1 MGNKLVFLGTGGTI
15 AGSADNAN
23 DNVGYRA
30 AQWGIATLL
39 QAIPALEHAL
49 GSYRTQ
55 WEQVAQC
62 DSKDMDFAIWWTL
75 ARRVCSY
82 LENSEVAGIIITHG
96 TDTLEE
102 TAFFLSQILPA
113 STLAHKPVVLTCA
126 MRPATSRSPDG
137 PQNILDAV
145 AVAQNSAARGVL
157 AVCAGKIHAARYVQ
171 KVHPYRLDAFD
182 SGEAGVLGLVEEGR
196 VRWVHA
202 CDAMVLHS
210 MTRPDFSHLLE
221 HDADAC
227 PRVEIVMSYA
237 GASGTVV
244 HALCADASLA
254 GIVVAATGNGSVHA
268 QLENALHQ
276 AERQGIRVVRTS
288 RCVYGAIVGREE
300 GVMVGLS
307 PVKARIALMLERMD
321 EVLNARNTA
330 SPLES
335 PQSAVDVR

>member
-62 DSKDMDFAIWWTL
+62 DSKDMDFSIWWTL
-75 ARRVCSY
+75 ARRVRSY

-113 STLAHKPVVLTCA
+113 SELAHKPVVLTCA
-126 MRPATSRSPDG
+126 MRPATSRTSDG
-137 PQNILDAV
+137 AQNILDAV

-202 CDAMVLHS
+202 CDACDAMVLHS
-210 MTRPDFSHLLE
+210 TTHPDFSHLLE

-237 GASGTVV
+237 GASGAMIQ
-244 HALCADASLA
+244 ALCADASLA
-254 GIVVAATGNGSVHA
+254 GIVVAGTGNGTVHA

-276 AERQGIRVVRTS
+276 AEHQGIHVVRAS
-288 RCVYGAIVGREE
+288 RCPYGAVVGAERLEDE
-300 GVMVGLS
+300 YLP
-307 PVKARIALMLERMD
+307 PVKRRIALMLQLMS
-321 EVLNARNTA
+321 VRNTA
-330 SPLES
+330 SPPES